1 VSALLRAVHHLSATT
16 PEIKRLSTLQRFAS
30 LFTQGQNADSLFII
44 DDGLIKLT
52 RVNAVGDRIILAM
65 CGPGDIAGEEALG
78 GPASTYNADAEVL
91 TATSG
96 YQIPRETLN
105 RLVHHDVELANMLID
120 FLLKR
125 RQTLAEKVELLC
137 LHDVEYRILHYL
149 AELSSL
155 VRPEADSGGYRVPIT
170 QAELANMIGATRETT
185 STTLNQ
191 LEKRGLL
198 KLSRRLLTIPSP
210 ALLRSAV
217 SNQETNTVA
226 TAVAAKAV

>member
-1 VSALLRAVHHLSATT
+1 MSAFLRAIHQLSTNT
-16 PEIKRLSTLQRFAS
+16 PEIRWIDPLPRFTS
-30 LFTQGQNADSLFII
+30 LFTQAQHADSLYAM
-44 DDGLIKLT
+44 DEGLIKLT
-52 RVNAVGDRIILAM
+52 RVNNAGDRIILAM
-65 CGPGDIAGEEALG
+65 CGPGDIIGEEALG
-78 GPASTYNADAEVL
+78 GPKSTYNADAEVL
-91 TATSG
+91 TAASV
-96 YQIPRETLN
+96 YKIPRETLN
-105 RLVHHDVELANMLID
+105 RLVHQDLDLANMLID

-155 VRPEADSGGYRVPIT
+155 VRPESDSSGYRVPIT

-210 ALLRSAV
+210 ALLRSASQE
-217 SNQETNTVA
+217 SNSLA
-226 TAVAAKAV
+226 AAAAKAG

>member
-1 VSALLRAVHHLSATT
+1 MSALLRAIHHLSTST
-16 PEIKRLSTLQRFAS
+16 PEIQRLNALQRFAC
-30 LFTQGQNADSLFII
+30 LFMQGQSANSLFII
-44 DDGLIKLT
+44 DEGLIKLT
-52 RVNAVGDRIILAM
+52 RVNAVGDPIILAM

-78 GPASTYNADAEVL
+78 GNTSTYNADAEVL
-91 TATSG
+91 APTTG

-105 RLVHHDVELANMLID
+105 RLVHHDLELANMLID

-155 VRPEADSGGYRVPIT
+155 VRPESDSSGYRVPIT

-217 SNQETNTVA
+217 SGHDTNA
-226 TAVAAKAV
+226 IAVKAG